1 MANKRDYYEVLGV
14 SKGSSEEDIKKAYR
28 SLAKKYH
35 PDLNPDNKEAEDK
48 FKEATEAFEVLSDA
62 DKKTKYDQFGHAGVD
77 PSYGGGGGG
86 FTGGFN
92 GGFND
97 VGDIFDNIFGGIF
110 GGGSRGA
117 AANANSPRR
126 GQDIQTNIN
135 ISFMDACNGIK
146 QDVKVSRMERCSD
159 CDGSGAASGYS
170 AETCPDCRGIGVVK
184 VAQRTAFGI
193 IQSQK
198 TCPRCN
204 GKGKVIT
211 HPCSSCNGS
220 GRNRVQKT
228 INVEIPAGIDNGQV
242 LRVPNNGDSGLN
254 GGPSG
259 NLHVGITVRP
269 DPVFTRN
276 GFDVH
281 CEIPLTYTQAV
292 LGDEIT
298 VPTIDGNVK
307 YSVGEGTQNG
317 TTFRLKNK
325 GIKKLNRTDRGDQYV
340 KVMVEVPKN
349 LSKKQKELLKSF
361 EDSLTDKNYQK
372 RQSFFD
378 RLKEKLG

>member
-1 MANKRDYYEVLGV
+1 MANKRDYYDVLGV
-14 SKGSSEEDIKKAYR
+14 QKGSSEEEIKKAYR

-62 DKKTKYDQFGHAGVD
+62 DKKSKYDQFGHAGVD
-77 PSYGGGGGG
+77 PSYGGGGG
-86 FTGGFN
+86 FTGGFS
-92 GGFND
+92 GGFSD
-97 VGDIFDNIFGGIF
+97 MGDIFDNIFGGIF

-117 AANANSPRR
+117 TANANSPRR

-146 QDVKVSRMERCSD
+146 QDVKVSRMERCGD

-184 VAQRTAFGI
+184 VAQRTAFGVI
-193 IQSQK
+193 PTQK

-204 GKGKVIT
+204 GKGKVINN
-211 HPCSSCNGS
+211 PCSNCNGS

-242 LRVPNNGDSGLN
+242 LRVPNQGDSGLN

-259 NLHVGITVRP
+259 NLHVGVTVRP
-269 DPVFTRN
+269 DPVFSRN

-307 YSVGEGTQNG
+307 YSVSEGTQNG

-325 GIKKLNRTDRGDQYV
+325 GIKKLGRTDRGDQYV
-340 KVMVEVPKN
+340 KVVVEVPKN

-361 EDSLTDKNYQK
+361 ENSLTDKNYQK

-378 RLKEKLG
+378 KLKDKLG